1 MEVAEDRVDLA
12 RLAETSLRLLEPVA
26 RTASVSLGVSIPPD
40 MPVVLGDE
48 RRLRQV
54 LLNLVSNAV
63 KFTGSGGTVRVEA
76 RLTEDGGI
84 ELRVVDTG
92 IGIAKDDL
100 ERVFQP
106 FVQLDST
113 LSRRYQ
119 GSGLGLFLS
128 RALALAHGGT
138 LHLESEPGKGTAAV
152 LRLPPERVLRRATA
166 AQ

>member
-1 MEVAEDRVDLA
+1 MKFTPEGGQIKV
-12 RLAETSLRLLEPVA
+12 ET
-26 RTASVSLGVSIPPD
+26 G
-40 MPVVLGDE
+40 LGDSA
-48 RRLRQV
+48 V
-54 LLNLVSNAV
+54 IVSVTDN
-63 KFTGSGGTVRVEA
+63 
-76 RLTEDGGI
+76 
-84 ELRVVDTG
+84 G
-92 IGIAKDDL
+92 IGIAKEDL

-106 FVQLDST
+106 FVQLDSS

-128 RALALAHGGT
+128 RALAVAHGGT